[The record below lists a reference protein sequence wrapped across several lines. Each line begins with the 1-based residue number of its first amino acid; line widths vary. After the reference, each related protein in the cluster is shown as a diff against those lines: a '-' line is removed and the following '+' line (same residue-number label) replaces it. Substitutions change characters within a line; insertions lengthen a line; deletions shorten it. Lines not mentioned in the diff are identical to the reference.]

1 MMVQVFWLLI
11 YSIVVALVAAFV
23 VVLLKKWGVAEY
35 MQVHGDRFTSQLFS
49 CDFCMSWWASVF
61 VMLLSVS
68 FIGDNVVYML
78 APVLATPIA
87 RYLV

>member
-1 MMVQVFWLLI
+1 MNYLIAYSVF
-11 YSIVVALVAAFV
+11 VALVAAFV
-23 VVLLKKWGVAEY
+23 VALLKKWGVAEY

-49 CDFCMSWWASVF
+49 CDFCMSWWASVL
-61 VMLLSVS
+61 VMLLSIS
-68 FIGDNVVYML
+68 FVGDNAVYML

>member
-35 MQVHGDRFTSQLFS
+35 M
-49 CDFCMSWWASVF
+49 
-61 VMLLSVS
+61 
-68 FIGDNVVYML
+68 
-78 APVLATPIA
+78 
-87 RYLV
+87 

>member
-1 MMVQVFWLLI
+1 MNYLIAYSVF
-11 YSIVVALVAAFV
+11 VALVAAFV
-23 VVLLKKWGVAEY
+23 VALLKKWGVAEY

-49 CDFCMSWWASVF
+49 CDFCMSWWASVL
-61 VMLLSVS
+61 VMLVSVW
-68 FIGDNVVYML
+68 FVDDNAAFLL

>member
-1 MMVQVFWLLI
+1 MNDLI
-11 YSIVVALVAAFV
+11 AYSMIVALVAAFV

-49 CDFCMSWWASVF
+49 CDFCMSWWVSVL

-68 FIGDNVVYML
+68 FVGNNAVYLL

>member
-1 MMVQVFWLLI
+1 MNDLI
-11 YSIVVALVAAFV
+11 VYSMIVALVAAFV

-68 FIGDNVVYML
+68 FVGNNAVYLL